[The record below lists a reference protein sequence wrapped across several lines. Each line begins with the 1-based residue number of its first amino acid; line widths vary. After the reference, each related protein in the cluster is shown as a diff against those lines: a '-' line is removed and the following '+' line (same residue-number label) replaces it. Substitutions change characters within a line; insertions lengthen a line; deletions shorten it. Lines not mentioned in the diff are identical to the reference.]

1 MLDESQITYA
11 LSVFCMFVISVRI
24 WLSYCLLIQNGILN
38 VLLHLQLVNNDKCS
52 DTSLP
57 RIFIWKENTKYEEL
71 INESYIVKC
80 KISTHTMIKM
90 NVLRMMALYM
100 DHVICLLSL
109 KEAGAF
115 LTVKHRYTPNKSMST
130 STEKENKMF
139 NKKRSLIHGKK

>member
-1 MLDESQITYA
+1 M
-11 LSVFCMFVISVRI
+11 V
-24 WLSYCLLIQNGILN
+24 
-38 VLLHLQLVNNDKCS
+38 VLLSFNSKLYFKCFVSPSAGNILVYDNDKCS
-52 DTSLP
+52 DTSIP
-57 RIFIWKENTKYEEL
+57 RIFICKEDTKYEEL
-71 INESYIVKC
+71 INESSIVKC

-130 STEKENKMF
+130 STEKKNKMF
-139 NKKRSLIHGKK
+139 NKSDPQFIENVDFFDRRVILFLTSISRI

>member
-1 MLDESQITYA
+1 
-11 LSVFCMFVISVRI
+11 MFVISVHI
-24 WLSYCLLIQNGILN
+24 WLSSCLLIQNGILN
-38 VLLHLQLVNNDKCS
+38 VLLHLQLVNNDECS

-139 NKKRSLIHGKK
+139 NKKRSLIHRKK